1 MQKIKRIKFFSA
13 VSKVSSFA
21 DGFNLPLTESGLLT
35 PLGSFHQMLDVL
47 RDAATLSIL
56 ERLQNVPKGHYT
68 SSPEEEKEGK
78 MHLLAQD
85 LIYFRNVDG
94 SFGEPLTRQT
104 FS

>member
-1 MQKIKRIKFFSA
+1 MKKVQKIKRIKFFSGL
-13 VSKVSSFA
+13 SKVSSFA

-68 SSPEEEKEGK
+68 SQRKEK

>member
-1 MQKIKRIKFFSA
+1 M
-13 VSKVSSFA
+13 
-21 DGFNLPLTESGLLT
+21 PLSETEWLT
-35 PLGSFHQMLDVL
+35 PGGTFHQMLDVL

-56 ERLQNVPKGHYT
+56 ERLQDVPKGHYT
-68 SSPEEEKEGK
+68 SYLMEK

>member
-1 MQKIKRIKFFSA
+1 MQKINHIKFFLGL
-13 VSKVSSFA
+13 SKVSSFA

-68 SSPEEEKEGK
+68 SSEEKERK

>member
-1 MQKIKRIKFFSA
+1 M
-13 VSKVSSFA
+13 
-21 DGFNLPLTESGLLT
+21 PLKYSEFVAPKGTYHE
-35 PLGSFHQMLDVL
+35 MLDML
-47 RDAATLSIL
+47 RDAATYSIL

-68 SSPEEEKEGK
+68 SYLIEK

-94 SFGEPLTRQT
+94 SFGEPLTQQT

>member
-1 MQKIKRIKFFSA
+1 M
-13 VSKVSSFA
+13 
-21 DGFNLPLTESGLLT
+21 PLSETEWLT
-35 PLGSFHQMLDVL
+35 PSGTFHQMLDVL

-68 SSPEEEKEGK
+68 SYLTEK